1 MNIIADESKLKKD
14 TGASLVIRKIKD
26 SNLDDNALV
35 YYNFP
40 FYRGETV
47 EELIQAHI
55 LYVSQIFG
63 IIAFRVFSSRSN
75 ITDSELEKVDEL
87 DSHIFGKLNK
97 CDELRKGRRELK
109 INVTPVIVSDKTGV
123 QNGVSVITNN
133 EIKGVI
139 ENNKTERL
147 TENEFRALIATIE
160 GTKRLRQKKDRNIN
174 SESDKL
180 TKGRILSLIQQEET
194 VFDLEQKRAALNIID
209 SPQRIRGLAGSGKTI
224 ILTMKAALYHL
235 QNPESLILYTY
246 FTKALF
252 GQVKYLI
259 EKYYRDFSD
268 NQEPD
273 WTKIKILHAWGG
285 KALEGVY
292 SGACFDNNIDPILF
306 SVAKRV
312 SPSNPFTYVCQ
323 ELVKNRLKQKYDLT
337 LIDEGQDFPAPF
349 YQLCYKLTKSERI
362 VWAYDDFQN
371 IFDVQ
376 MQDEKE
382 TFGKKADGTY
392 YVDFSKK
399 QNELQDIVLHK
410 CYRNPK
416 KALVA
421 AFSLGLG
428 IYNDKIL
435 QRLGNNQHWEDLGFS
450 VEIGDSKVGS
460 HMIISRPDENSPMD
474 TNKYFENKTIR
485 YNTYLDMQKE
495 CLSVAEDIVNDIEKE
510 NLNPDDICVISLDEK
525 YMSGYFDLIESRLKR
540 KGIKTFN
547 LLNVPNNNTYF
558 SIENHVTLSSIN
570 KAKGNEVGMVY
581 IIGVDAAF
589 NENNKDYIVY
599 RNKLFTAITRTKGW
613 ARITGMGQNASLFVK
628 ELNALKEKD
637 FKFDFIQPSEE
648 STRTIYV
655 NMDER
660 QLSLNKINKEIET
673 LAKKTGLS
681 VDAVLKML
689 NQSNT
694 KK

>member
-14 TGASLVIRKIKD
+14 TGASLVIEKIKD
-26 SNLDDNALV
+26 LGLDDDALV

-55 LYVSQIFG
+55 LYVSRIFG
-63 IIAFRVFSSRSN
+63 VIAFRVFSSLSN
-75 ITDSELEKVDEL
+75 ITNSELEKVDEL
-87 DSHIFGKLNK
+87 DSHLFGKLNK
-97 CDELRKGRRELK
+97 CEELRKGRRELK
-109 INVTPVIVSDKTGV
+109 INVTPIIISEKAGK
-123 QNGVSVITNN
+123 QNEIPIITNN

-139 ENNKTERL
+139 ENNKTEDL
-147 TENEFRALIATIE
+147 TEDEFRALIATIE
-160 GTKRLRQKKDRNIN
+160 GTKRLRQKKERNIN
-174 SESDKL
+174 PDSDKL
-180 TKGRILSLIQQEET
+180 TKGKILSLIQQEET

-235 QNPESLILYTY
+235 QNPENLILYTY

-285 KALEGVY
+285 KSLEGVY
-292 SGACFDNNIDPILF
+292 SGACLDNDIEPIQF
-306 SVAKRV
+306 FVAKRA
-312 SPSNPFTYVCQ
+312 SPNNPFAYVCQ
-323 ELVKNRLKQKYDLT
+323 ELNKNKLKQKYDLT
-337 LIDEGQDFPAPF
+337 LIDEGQDFPSSF
-349 YQLCYKLTKSERI
+349 YQLCYKLTKNERI

-371 IFDVQ
+371 IFDIQ

-382 TFGKKADGTY
+382 TFGKKEDGTF
-392 YVDFSKK
+392 YVDFSEM
-399 QNELQDIVLHK
+399 QNKLQDIVLHK
-410 CYRNPK
+410 CYRNPQ

-435 QRLGNNQHWEDLGFS
+435 QRLGNNQHWEDLGFV
-450 VEIGDSKVGS
+450 VEKGDSKEGS

-474 TNKYFENKTIR
+474 TNKYFESKTISNKT
-485 YNTYLDMQKE
+485 YSSMQEE
-495 CLSVAEDIVNDIEKE
+495 CQSTVNEIINDIQKE
-510 NLNPDDICVISLDEK
+510 NLNPDDICVISLDERFMK
-525 YMSGYFDLIESRLKR
+525 VYFDSIESKLNK
-540 KGIKTFN
+540 KGVKTFN

-581 IIGVDAAF
+581 IVGVDAAF

-613 ARITGMGQNASLFVK
+613 VRITGTGQSASFFVK
-628 ELNALKEKD
+628 EFETLREKD

-655 NMDER
+655 NMDES
-660 QLSLNKINKEIET
+660 QMSLNKINKEIEA
-673 LAKKTGLS
+673 LSRKTGLS
-681 VDAVLKML
+681 IDAVIKML
-689 NQSNT
+689 NQSNA